1 MFNPFWLLTIFQ
13 SPLVVQQIKISGK
26 SEIDPKSMV
35 YINARKS
42 GIIAFILAMLGISRP
57 YELTVKRKEI
67 RYKKSSIFGIT
78 NQIIPI
84 NSVSNIMCGLNPPI
98 HYIHIAILSLLYGLY
113 NGFVNNNFKVFFTY
127 LLVSIVFIVLYILG
141 RKRVFLVIYP
151 GAGPPII
158 MALKPS
164 IIRGMPIDNDKLLLI
179 AALIRDLVYNVNMG
193 ASSDNQEVIS
203 VVQAEAV
210 TGYEVIQPETEAA
223 SYESYSPAPEVSE
236 PTNPF
241 AWDAYQSQPA
251 PSAYNSPPAAAQETP
266 EQAAE
271 RLLAEARALKQAN
284 RRQEVIERLRQ
295 IVHYYP
301 QTQAAQKAR
310 QILEK
315 AGISA

>member
-1 MFNPFWLLTIFQ
+1 MFNPFRLLTSFQ
-13 SPLVVQQIKISGK
+13 SPLVVRQIKISGK

-35 YINARKS
+35 YISARKS
-42 GIIAFILAMLGISRP
+42 GIIAFILTMLGISSL
-57 YELTVKRKEI
+57 YELKVNRKEI
-67 RYKKSSIFGIT
+67 QYKKSSIFGIT

-84 NSVSNIMCGLNPPI
+84 NSVSNIMCGLSLPI
-98 HYIHIAILSLLYGLY
+98 HYLIFAVLSLLCGLY
-113 NGFVNNNFKVFFTY
+113 YGFVKNNFIVFFTF
-127 LLVSIVFIVLYILG
+127 LLVSIMFIGAYLLG
-141 RKRVFLVIYP
+141 KRVFLEIYP
-151 GAGPPII
+151 GAGPSII

-164 IIRGMPIDNDKLLLI
+164 IIRDMPIVDKDKLLLI
-179 AALIRDLVYNVNMG
+179 AALIRDLVNNVNMG

>member
-1 MFNPFWLLTIFQ
+1 MFNPFRLLTSFQ
-13 SPLVVQQIKISGK
+13 SPLVVRQIKISGK

-35 YINARKS
+35 YISARKS
-42 GIIAFILAMLGISRP
+42 GIIAFILAMLGRSGP

-67 RYKKSSIFGIT
+67 QYKDGLMT
-78 NQIIPI
+78 QTIPI
-84 NSVSNIMCGLNPPI
+84 SSVSNIICGLSSPT
-98 HYIHIAILSLLYGLY
+98 HYIIFAILSLLCGLY
-113 NGFVNNNFKVFFTY
+113 YGFAKNDFIAFFTF

-151 GAGPPII
+151 SAGPPII

-164 IIRGMPIDNDKLLLI
+164 ITSIIGGMPIDNDKLLLI
-179 AALIRDLVYNVNMG
+179 VALIRDLVYNVNMG

>member
-1 MFNPFWLLTIFQ
+1 
-13 SPLVVQQIKISGK
+13 
-26 SEIDPKSMV
+26 
-35 YINARKS
+35 
-42 GIIAFILAMLGISRP
+42 
-57 YELTVKRKEI
+57 
-67 RYKKSSIFGIT
+67 
-78 NQIIPI
+78 
-84 NSVSNIMCGLNPPI
+84 
-98 HYIHIAILSLLYGLY
+98 
-113 NGFVNNNFKVFFTY
+113 
-127 LLVSIVFIVLYILG
+127 
-141 RKRVFLVIYP
+141 
-151 GAGPPII
+151 
-158 MALKPS
+158 
-164 IIRGMPIDNDKLLLI
+164 MPIDKDKLLLI

-266 EQAAE
+266 EQTAE

>member
-1 MFNPFWLLTIFQ
+1 LY
-13 SPLVVQQIKISGK
+13 S
-26 SEIDPKSMV
+26 
-35 YINARKS
+35 
-42 GIIAFILAMLGISRP
+42 LG
-57 YELTVKRKEI
+57 
-67 RYKKSSIFGIT
+67 
-78 NQIIPI
+78 
-84 NSVSNIMCGLNPPI
+84 
-98 HYIHIAILSLLYGLY
+98 
-113 NGFVNNNFKVFFTY
+113 
-127 LLVSIVFIVLYILG
+127 
-141 RKRVFLVIYP
+141 KRVFLEIYP
-151 GAGPPII
+151 GAGPSII

-164 IIRGMPIDNDKLLLI
+164 IIRDMPIDKDKLLLI

>member
-1 MFNPFWLLTIFQ
+1 
-13 SPLVVQQIKISGK
+13 
-26 SEIDPKSMV
+26 MV
-35 YINARKS
+35 YISARKS
-42 GIIAFILAMLGISRP
+42 GIIAFILTKLGISSL
-57 YELTVKRKEI
+57 YELKVNRKEI
-67 RYKKSSIFGIT
+67 QYKESSTFGIT

-84 NSVSNIMCGLNPPI
+84 NNSVTNIISGLKLPI
-98 HYIHIAILSLLYGLY
+98 HRIIFAILSLLYGLY
-113 NGFVNNNFKVFFTY
+113 YGFKENDFKVFFAF

-141 RKRVFLVIYP
+141 KRVFLEIYP

-164 IIRGMPIDNDKLLLI
+164 IIRGMPIDKDKLLLI

>member
-1 MFNPFWLLTIFQ
+1 
-13 SPLVVQQIKISGK
+13 
-26 SEIDPKSMV
+26 
-35 YINARKS
+35 
-42 GIIAFILAMLGISRP
+42 
-57 YELTVKRKEI
+57 
-67 RYKKSSIFGIT
+67 
-78 NQIIPI
+78 
-84 NSVSNIMCGLNPPI
+84 
-98 HYIHIAILSLLYGLY
+98 
-113 NGFVNNNFKVFFTY
+113 
-127 LLVSIVFIVLYILG
+127 VFIVLYILG
-141 RKRVFLVIYP
+141 KRVFLEIYP

-164 IIRGMPIDNDKLLLI
+164 IIRDMPIDKDKLLLI

-236 PTNPF
+236 PTNPV
-241 AWDAYQSQPA
+241 AWDAYQSQPAA

>member
-35 YINARKS
+35 YISARKS
-42 GIIAFILAMLGISRP
+42 GIIAFILAMLGRSGP

-67 RYKKSSIFGIT
+67 QYKDGLMT
-78 NQIIPI
+78 QTIPI
-84 NSVSNIMCGLNPPI
+84 SSVSNIICGLSSPT
-98 HYIHIAILSLLYGLY
+98 HYIIFAILSLLFGLY
-113 NGFVNNNFKVFFTY
+113 YGFTKNDFIAFFTF

-141 RKRVFLVIYP
+141 KRVFLEIYP

-164 IIRGMPIDNDKLLLI
+164 IIRGMPIDKDKLLLI

>member
-1 MFNPFWLLTIFQ
+1 MFIGAY
-13 SPLVVQQIKISGK
+13 S
-26 SEIDPKSMV
+26 
-35 YINARKS
+35 
-42 GIIAFILAMLGISRP
+42 LG
-57 YELTVKRKEI
+57 
-67 RYKKSSIFGIT
+67 
-78 NQIIPI
+78 
-84 NSVSNIMCGLNPPI
+84 
-98 HYIHIAILSLLYGLY
+98 
-113 NGFVNNNFKVFFTY
+113 
-127 LLVSIVFIVLYILG
+127 
-141 RKRVFLVIYP
+141 KRVFLEIYP
-151 GAGPPII
+151 GAGPSII

-164 IIRGMPIDNDKLLLI
+164 IIRDMPIDKDKLLLI
-179 AALIRDLVYNVNMG
+179 AALIRDLVNNVNMG

>member
-1 MFNPFWLLTIFQ
+1 MFNPLRLLTSFQ
-13 SPLVVQQIKISGK
+13 SPLVVRQIKISGK

-35 YINARKS
+35 YISARKS
-42 GIIAFILAMLGISRP
+42 GIIAFILAKLGISSL
-57 YELTVKRKEI
+57 YELKVNRKEI
-67 RYKKSSIFGIT
+67 QYKESSIFGIT
-78 NQIIPI
+78 NQTIPI
-84 NSVSNIMCGLNPPI
+84 NNSVTNIICGLNLPI
-98 HYIHIAILSLLYGLY
+98 HHIIFAILSLLFGLY
-113 NGFVNNNFKVFFTY
+113 YGFVKNDFIVFFTF
-127 LLVSIVFIVLYILG
+127 LLVSIVFIGLYLLG
-141 RKRVFLVIYP
+141 KRVFLEIYP

-164 IIRGMPIDNDKLLLI
+164 IIRGMPIDKDKLLLI

>member
-1 MFNPFWLLTIFQ
+1 
-13 SPLVVQQIKISGK
+13 
-26 SEIDPKSMV
+26 
-35 YINARKS
+35 
-42 GIIAFILAMLGISRP
+42 MLGMSRP

-67 RYKKSSIFGIT
+67 QYKAGRMT
-78 NQIIPI
+78 QTIPI
-84 NSVSNIMCGLNPPI
+84 SSVSNIICGLNLPI
-98 HYIHIAILSLLYGLY
+98 HYIITAILSLLYGLY
-113 NGFVNNNFKVFFTY
+113 NGFVNNNFIVFFIY

-141 RKRVFLVIYP
+141 RKRVFLEIYP

-164 IIRGMPIDNDKLLLI
+164 IIRDMPIVDKDKLLLI

>member
-1 MFNPFWLLTIFQ
+1 MFNPFWLLTIYQ

-35 YINARKS
+35 YISARKS
-42 GIIAFILAMLGISRP
+42 GIIAFILTKLGISSL
-57 YELTVKRKEI
+57 YELKVNRKEI
-67 RYKKSSIFGIT
+67 QYKKSSIFGIT

-84 NSVSNIMCGLNPPI
+84 NSVSNIMCGLSLPI
-98 HYIHIAILSLLYGLY
+98 HYLIFAVLSLLCGLY
-113 NGFVNNNFKVFFTY
+113 YGFVKNNFIVFFTF
-127 LLVSIVFIVLYILG
+127 LLVSIMFIGAYLLG
-141 RKRVFLVIYP
+141 KRVFLEIYP
-151 GAGPPII
+151 GAGPSII

-164 IIRGMPIDNDKLLLI
+164 IIRDMPIDKDKLLLI
-179 AALIRDLVYNVNMG
+179 AALIRDLVNNVNMG

>member
-1 MFNPFWLLTIFQ
+1 MTQ
-13 SPLVVQQIKISGK
+13 
-26 SEIDPKSMV
+26 
-35 YINARKS
+35 
-42 GIIAFILAMLGISRP
+42 
-57 YELTVKRKEI
+57 T
-67 RYKKSSIFGIT
+67 
-78 NQIIPI
+78 IPI
-84 NSVSNIMCGLNPPI
+84 NSVSNIICGLNPPI
-98 HYIHIAILSLLYGLY
+98 HYIIIAILSLLYGLY
-113 NGFVNNNFKVFFTY
+113 NGFVNNDFKVFFGY

-141 RKRVFLVIYP
+141 RKRVFLAIYP
-151 GAGPPII
+151 GAGPRII
-158 MALKPS
+158 MVLKPS
-164 IIRGMPIDNDKLLLI
+164 IIRDMPIVDKDKLLLI

-236 PTNPF
+236 PTNPV

>member
-1 MFNPFWLLTIFQ
+1 MFNPFRLLTSFQ
-13 SPLVVQQIKISGK
+13 SPLVVRQIKISGK

-35 YINARKS
+35 YISARKS
-42 GIIAFILAMLGISRP
+42 GIIAFILTMLGISSL
-57 YELTVKRKEI
+57 YELKVNRKEI
-67 RYKKSSIFGIT
+67 QYKKSSIFGIT

-84 NSVSNIMCGLNPPI
+84 NSVSNIMCGLSLPI
-98 HYIHIAILSLLYGLY
+98 HYLIFAVLSLLCGLY
-113 NGFVNNNFKVFFTY
+113 YGFVKNNFIVFFTF
-127 LLVSIVFIVLYILG
+127 LLVSIMFIGAYLLG
-141 RKRVFLVIYP
+141 KRVFLEIYP
-151 GAGPPII
+151 GAGPSII

-164 IIRGMPIDNDKLLLI
+164 IIRDMPIVDKDKLLLI

>member
-1 MFNPFWLLTIFQ
+1 
-13 SPLVVQQIKISGK
+13 
-26 SEIDPKSMV
+26 
-35 YINARKS
+35 
-42 GIIAFILAMLGISRP
+42 
-57 YELTVKRKEI
+57 
-67 RYKKSSIFGIT
+67 
-78 NQIIPI
+78 
-84 NSVSNIMCGLNPPI
+84 
-98 HYIHIAILSLLYGLY
+98 
-113 NGFVNNNFKVFFTY
+113 
-127 LLVSIVFIVLYILG
+127 VFIVLYILG
-141 RKRVFLVIYP
+141 KRVFLEIYP

-164 IIRGMPIDNDKLLLI
+164 IIRDMPIVDKDKLLLI

-210 TGYEVIQPETEAA
+210 TGYEVMQPETEAA